1 MSNAALYF
9 ISPLVRHVER
19 SRMYIPQTFLDRCC
33 WSQVLC
39 CWSQVLFFW
48 IMSLCPSLSLNFFLK
63 NQLCSRT
70 TLLRLVS
77 VLSSMLRWSCKYQRE
92 GSEYWEQKVLSVFT
106 CSCHQRK
113 LCQPL
118 FAVTHED
125 THIDHLDQW
134 NENNRSCDP
143 ISIDQLETRAYLI
156 SCALREHFPGC
167 WDMGQRYESSANL
180 SRSQETSRRYG
191 FIVYSFI
198 VALGWILAIY

>member
-1 MSNAALYF
+1 
-9 ISPLVRHVER
+9 
-19 SRMYIPQTFLDRCC
+19 
-33 WSQVLC
+33 
-39 CWSQVLFFW
+39 
-48 IMSLCPSLSLNFFLK
+48 MSLCPSLSLNFFLK

-134 NENNRSCDP
+134 NENNRSCDL
-143 ISIDQLETRAYLI
+143 ISIDQLETSAYLI
-156 SCALREHFPGC
+156 SVNIFQAAGTWVRDTKVLQTRLVLKRPLGV
-167 WDMGQRYESSANL
+167 MGL
-180 SRSQETSRRYG
+180 L
-191 FIVYSFI
+191 FIHS
-198 VALGWILAIY
+198 L

>member
-1 MSNAALYF
+1 MTSPLVPHLPTNLSQFLYLYEIWFSFRPPPTYMISVFKYPVFFHGRLPLIKIMSNAALYF

-77 VLSSMLRWSCKYQRE
+77 VLSSMLRWPCKYQRE
-92 GSEYWEQKVLSVFT
+92 VSIES
-106 CSCHQRK
+106 RK
-113 LCQPL
+113 
-118 FAVTHED
+118 
-125 THIDHLDQW
+125 
-134 NENNRSCDP
+134 
-143 ISIDQLETRAYLI
+143 Y
-156 SCALREHFPGC
+156 
-167 WDMGQRYESSANL
+167 
-180 SRSQETSRRYG
+180 
-191 FIVYSFI
+191 
-198 VALGWILAIY
+198 